1 RSAFEKD
8 FMIYL
13 DEQDSVKAFTKVLP
27 RHPLHIPYYNQEG
40 YLRYYLPDFVVQGES
55 GMFLVETKG
64 MEEVNVP
71 IKDREALR
79 WCENVQGL
87 SGQTWKY
94 LKVRSQDF
102 ETYRTLDFNTL
113 AAATIQQ

>member
-1 RSAFEKD
+1 
-8 FMIYL
+8 M
-13 DEQDSVKAFTKVLP
+13 
-27 RHPLHIPYYNQEG
+27 
-40 YLRYYLPDFVVQGES
+40 RYYLPDFVGQGES

-79 WCENVQGL
+79 WCENVQKL
-87 SGQTWKY
+87 SGKTWNY

-102 ETYRTLDFNTL
+102 ETYRSQDFQTLSMATVQTL
-113 AAATIQQ
+113 